1 MAVAVTN
8 DLSLDYILFDM
19 VNGSLE
25 QKETLEAWTRE
36 YGLVKVRPNE
46 GGTFKVRHAGV
57 DYSFPPKGTFIDRR
71 LAIELLLDWGR
82 EGTYRYFDQATGFTE
97 DAFFALPE
105 EIQKR
110 YDYGKQCNFE
120 TRYLTHI
127 TQAAEEAEKAGEE
140 GSKAAVKKAVPGVPL
155 ATDEPEDEEPIDG
168 DI

>member
-8 DLSLDYILFDM
+8 DLQLDYILFDM
-19 VNGSLE
+19 ENGSLA
-25 QKETLEAWTRE
+25 QKETMEAWTRE
-36 YGLVKVRPNE
+36 YGLVKVRPSE
-46 GGTFKVRHAGV
+46 GGSFKVKHAGE

-110 YDYGKQCNFE
+110 YDYGKAMNFD

-127 TQAAEEAEKAGEE
+127 TQSAEDSEKSEEEASKKAV
-140 GSKAAVKKAVPGVPL
+140 KAAVPGIPT
-155 ATDEPEDEEPIDG
+155 ANDDDPDTDPDA